1 MEKHVEDFFGEMVFN
16 ESVMR
21 ARLPKET
28 FRQLMKTIKDG
39 EKLDLSVANVV
50 ANTMKDWAVEKGS
63 THFTHWFQPLT
74 CILQQ
79 KNMTAL
85 SPRQQTEKL

>member
-28 FRQLMKTIKDG
+28 FKQLMKTIKNG

-50 ANTMKDWAVEKGS
+50 ANTMKDWAVEKG
-63 THFTHWFQPLT
+63 
-74 CILQQ
+74 
-79 KNMTAL
+79 AL
-85 SPRQQTEKL
+85 SHLHQTEKL